1 MAEFLTAGKE
11 NTVEVMF
18 VLPQKHS
25 QLLISDGFSA
35 CQMGQVSKFIDMKV
49 HSNVGNYLKPFEIA
63 LIGGVYLGCFFI
75 KVLIV
80 DLSAIFNLKVV

>member
-1 MAEFLTAGKE
+1 MAELFTAGKE

-49 HSNVGNYLKPFEIA
+49 HSNVGTYLKPF
-63 LIGGVYLGCFFI
+63 FFNT
-75 KVLIV
+75 KVLKLAWLEEYIWAV
-80 DLSAIFNLKVV
+80 FL